1 MSTDRTGGAGVIEM
15 GSKELYSLEEEA
27 VEVSSAIS

>member
-15 GSKELYSLEEEA
+15 GSKELSLEEEA